1 MLPQHIYSGVAGACV
16 GRVFAIPSLGNVGAL
31 HGRTDCDQY
40 GLGPRA
46 ICGRGANGP
55 AGDCLLCAKLLAPLG
70 DLCRLSINVVLLH
83 PANGPPA
90 VPFHRG
96 AARPGVAATPVDCK
110 RKRKRGRSAGAT
122 GQTESPGVLQGPI
135 HVRRETAYHYFDSC
149 MSLFLRPGGCLT
161 PSRRLGPRRELRP
174 DGWVDKRCHGQ
185 RGGGRINRGY
195 HGLRCYRNNWRHCGR
210 RIK

>member
-1 MLPQHIYSGVAGACV
+1 MAGACV

-70 DLCRLSINVVLLH
+70 DLCRLSFYVVLLH

-96 AARPGVAATPVDCK
+96 AARPGLAATPVDCK
-110 RKRKRGRSAGAT
+110 RKRKRGRSAGPLRRPKV
-122 GQTESPGVLQGPI
+122 PGYSRGRFMYAVKLLI
-135 HVRRETAYHYFDSC
+135 TILTVAYLYSYAQADVSH
-149 MSLFLRPGGCLT
+149 RPA
-161 PSRRLGPRRELRP
+161 
-174 DGWVDKRCHGQ
+174 GWAHAG
-185 RGGGRINRGY
+185 N
-195 HGLRCYRNNWRHCGR
+195 
-210 RIK
+210 